1 MAPRGCPSYHP
12 PTQGEHARSFGR
24 KSARDRID
32 FDRGRPPLPL
42 LLATVRII
50 ALLCLTVASWAA
62 SAQATAVRPT
72 YKGFLS
78 SSDPTMTFLFP
89 AQDAVAT
96 LVFIP
101 GGEGRRG
108 FGTDVTE
115 KNGYFSAYPFNRM
128 LRSLSDPGAT
138 SGRFNVVI
146 FDSPTV
152 LTSANHWSGPRT
164 GTDHLSR
171 VEDVVRHYKE
181 RLGKPVWL
189 MGHSL
194 GGISVTET
202 YKRLQDG
209 KRADLV
215 SGLIVSAGS
224 SGTSLNW
231 EATKLPVLVLHHEA
245 DQCVGTTVDH
255 AKRIATKLREAGN
268 LSADLVLVNGG
279 SSYGDPCRNGY
290 HMYLDIE
297 PTVAKVLDAFMS
309 RHSAAPTATNP
320 STQEEKKQ

>member
-1 MAPRGCPSYHP
+1 
-12 PTQGEHARSFGR
+12 
-24 KSARDRID
+24 
-32 FDRGRPPLPL
+32 
-42 LLATVRII
+42 
-50 ALLCLTVASWAA
+50 
-62 SAQATAVRPT
+62 
-72 YKGFLS
+72 
-78 SSDPTMTFLFP
+78 MTFLFP

-108 FGTDVTE
+108 FGADVTE
-115 KNGYFSAYPFNRM
+115 KNGYFSVYPFNRM
-128 LRSLSDPGAT
+128 LRSLSDAGAT

-152 LTSANHWSGPRT
+152 LVAANHWSAQRT

-189 MGHSL
+189 MGHSM
-194 GGISVTET
+194 GSISVTET
-202 YKRLQDG
+202 YKRLQDE
-209 KRADLV
+209 KRAAVV
-215 SGLIVSAGS
+215 SGLIISAGQN
-224 SGTSLNW
+224 GTSLNW
-231 EATKLPVLVLHHEA
+231 ETTRLPVLVLHHEA
-245 DQCVGTTVDH
+245 DACVGNTVGH
-255 AKRIATKLREAGN
+255 AKRILTKLREAGSP
-268 LSADLVLVNGG
+268 SADLVLVSGG

-309 RHSAAPTATNP
+309 RHSAAPALTTP
-320 STQEEKKQ
+320 SASEEKTQ

>member
-1 MAPRGCPSYHP
+1 VP
-12 PTQGEHARSFGR
+12 F
-24 KSARDRID
+24 
-32 FDRGRPPLPL
+32 
-42 LLATVRII
+42 LLATARVI
-50 ALLCLTVASWAA
+50 ALFCLAAVPWAA
-62 SAQATAVRPT
+62 SAQAAAVPPT

-78 SSDPTMTFLFP
+78 SSDPTMTFLFT

-115 KNGYFSAYPFNRM
+115 RNGYFSVYAFNRM

-194 GGISVTET
+194 GSISVTET
-202 YKRLQDG
+202 YKRLQDE
-209 KRADLV
+209 KRAALV
-215 SGLIVSAGS
+215 SGLIISAGQN
-224 SGTSLNW
+224 GTSLNW
-231 EATKLPVLVLHHEA
+231 ETTTLPVLVLHHEA
-245 DQCVGTTVDH
+245 DACVGNTVGH
-255 AKRIATKLREAGN
+255 AKRIVTQLREAGN
-268 LSADLVLVNGG
+268 QSAELALASGG

-297 PTVAKVLDAFMS
+297 PAVAKVLDAFMS
-309 RHSAAPTATNP
+309 RHSAAFAVTTP

>member
-1 MAPRGCPSYHP
+1 VPFM
-12 PTQGEHARSFGR
+12 
-24 KSARDRID
+24 
-32 FDRGRPPLPL
+32 
-42 LLATVRII
+42 LATARVVS
-50 ALLCLTVASWAA
+50 LLCLLVAPWTA
-62 SAQATAVRPT
+62 SAQAAAVPPT
-72 YKGFLS
+72 YKGFFS

-115 KNGYFSAYPFNRM
+115 KNGYFSVYPFNRM

-152 LTSANHWSGPRT
+152 LVAANHWSGQRT

-194 GGISVTET
+194 GSISATET
-202 YKRLQDG
+202 YKRLQDE
-209 KRADLV
+209 KRATLV
-215 SGLIVSAGS
+215 AGLIVSAGQN
-224 SGTSLNW
+224 GTSLNW
-231 EATKLPVLVLHHEA
+231 ETTKLPVLVLHHEA
-245 DQCVGTTVDH
+245 DACVGNTVGH
-255 AKRIATKLREAGN
+255 ATRIVTKLREAGN
-268 LSADLVLVNGG
+268 QSAELVVVSGG
-279 SSYGDPCRNGY
+279 SAYGDPCRNGN

-297 PTVAKVLDAFMS
+297 PTVAKVLDTFMS
-309 RHSAAPTATNP
+309 RHSAAPAATTT
-320 STQEEKKQ
+320 STPEERKQ

>member
-1 MAPRGCPSYHP
+1 M
-12 PTQGEHARSFGR
+12 
-24 KSARDRID
+24 
-32 FDRGRPPLPL
+32 
-42 LLATVRII
+42 LATARVVS
-50 ALLCLTVASWAA
+50 LLCLFVAPWTA
-62 SAQATAVRPT
+62 SAQVAAVPPT
-72 YKGFLS
+72 YRGFLS

-89 AQDAVAT
+89 AKEAVAT

-108 FGTDVTE
+108 FGADVTE
-115 KNGYFSAYPFNRM
+115 RHGYFSGYPFNRM

-146 FDSPTV
+146 FDSPTMLV
-152 LTSANHWSGPRT
+152 ASNHWSSQRA

-194 GGISVTET
+194 GSISVTET
-202 YKRLQDG
+202 YKRLQDE
-209 KRADLV
+209 KRAALV
-215 SGLIVSAGS
+215 SGLIISAGQN
-224 SGTSLNW
+224 GTSLNW
-231 EATKLPVLVLHHEA
+231 ETTSLPVLVLHHEA
-245 DQCVGTTVDH
+245 DACVGNTVGH
-255 AKRIATKLREAGN
+255 AKRIVTKLREAGN
-268 LSADLVLVNGG
+268 PSADLVLVSGG

-297 PTVAKVLDAFMS
+297 PAVAKVLDAFMS
-309 RHSAAPTATNP
+309 RHSATFAVTTP

>member
-1 MAPRGCPSYHP
+1 V
-12 PTQGEHARSFGR
+12 
-24 KSARDRID
+24 
-32 FDRGRPPLPL
+32 PL
-42 LLATVRII
+42 LVATARII
-50 ALLCLTVASWAA
+50 SLLCLAASPWTA
-62 SAQATAVRPT
+62 SAQAAAVPPT
-72 YKGFLS
+72 YKGFFS

-89 AQDAVAT
+89 AQDPIAT

-115 KNGYFSAYPFNRM
+115 KHGYFSVYPFNRM
-128 LRSLSDPGAT
+128 LRSLSDPGAA

-152 LTSANHWSGPRT
+152 LVAANHWSGQRS
-164 GTDHLSR
+164 GTDHLAR

-194 GGISVTET
+194 GSISVTET
-202 YKRLQDG
+202 YKRLQDE
-209 KRADLV
+209 KREALV
-215 SGLIVSAGS
+215 SGLIISGGQN
-224 SGTSLNW
+224 GTSLNW
-231 EATKLPVLVLHHEA
+231 TTTRLPVLVVHHEA
-245 DQCVGTTVDH
+245 DACIGNTVGH
-255 AKRIATKLREAGN
+255 AKRIVTKLREAGN
-268 LSADLVLVNGG
+268 PSADLVIVSGG

-297 PTVAKVLDAFMS
+297 PDVAKALDAFMS
-309 RHSAAPTATNP
+309 RHSANPVVTNP
-320 STQEEKKQ
+320 PTPEEKKQ